1 MHVNPRG
8 VRTFTSRITS
18 SGFIR
23 SCTAWADR
31 AHVLTHP
38 PPAHFPALSP
48 SCLHLCS
55 LDASPEFARRG
66 STGATSA
73 TVDDLDD
80 DAPQLRRTHSHSH
93 HHGNG
98 AGVLDVDEDD
108 EVAVETMDV
117 RSLCISLSPSTPL
130 PSSLAVNPICGETL
144 SVQTICIRTFASPPF
159 CLHPQAQHSNTPTNL
174 NAHIAVICVPPD

>member
-98 AGVLDVDEDD
+98 AGVLDVDDDD

-117 RSLCISLSPSTPL
+117 RSLRIPLPPSNPL
-130 PSSLAVNPICGETL
+130 PSSLLAVNAICGETL
-144 SVQTICIRTFASPPF
+144 SVHTIYIRTFASRLF
-159 CLHPQAQHSNTPTNL
+159 ACIHRRNTRTHQPTSTRTSL
-174 NAHIAVICVPPD
+174 